1 MIKELNTARFELDAQ
16 LRDLQRVY
24 SDELRAHKILNV
36 KQRELQD
43 SIEAYNKKLVNH
55 SIIGYSSSRK

>member
-43 SIEAYNKKLVNH
+43 SIEAYNKKLVNY